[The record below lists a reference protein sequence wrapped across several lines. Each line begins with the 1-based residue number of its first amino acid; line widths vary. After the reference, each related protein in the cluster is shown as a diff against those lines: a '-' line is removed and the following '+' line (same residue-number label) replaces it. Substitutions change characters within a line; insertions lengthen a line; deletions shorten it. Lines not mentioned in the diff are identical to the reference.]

1 MNSVRTQAAYHR
13 FSIIMRPPT
22 ELMQWVKMLVAYFP
36 TLLNQE

>member
-22 ELMQWVKMLVAYFP
+22 ELMGWVEMLIAYFP
-36 TLLNQE
+36 TL